1 MLLIEPRRTQS
12 PHLWHE
18 KLEWMIA
25 AYFFSRSY
33 DILSQLRTIW
43 FEKQNWNQNPK
54 APFHKILQE
63 HYSDRFLDSYQVF
76 EETIWCEKRLRAVPG
91 STGKCTQSVHL
102 MKTYGCVYTAL
113 FKMIT
118 NKVLLYSTWNSA
130 QCYAAAWMGGEFGG
144 EYMYDWV
151 PLLSTWNYHNIVC
164 WLATPWWKIK
174 SLFKM

>member
-130 QCYAAAWMGGEFGG
+130 QCYAAAWMGGEFGR
-144 EYMYDWV
+144 EWIHACV
-151 PLLSTWNYHNIVC
+151 WLSPFAVH
-164 WLATPWWKIK
+164 LKL
-174 SLFKM
+174 SQHR

>member
-1 MLLIEPRRTQS
+1 MIIYKIFLLSMFIIQYLYT
-12 PHLWHE
+12 
-18 KLEWMIA
+18 
-25 AYFFSRSY
+25 YFFSRSY

-130 QCYAAAWMGGEFGG
+130 QCYVPVGVGEGFGG
-144 EYMYDWV
+144 EWIHVYLW
-151 PLLSTWNYHNIVC
+151 LSPSAVHLKLSQHY
-164 WLATPWWKIK
+164 
-174 SLFKM
+174 